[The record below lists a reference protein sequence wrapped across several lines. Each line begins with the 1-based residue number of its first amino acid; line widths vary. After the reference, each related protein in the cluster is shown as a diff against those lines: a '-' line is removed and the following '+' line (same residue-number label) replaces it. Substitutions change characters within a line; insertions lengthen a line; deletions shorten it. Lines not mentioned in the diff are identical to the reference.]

1 MYEVSKDYTK
11 LEAAREQIESAIR
24 LLFDGELTVSTHTLC
39 SAAFNI
45 LRDLSK
51 KKDGDFAFEVEVRI
65 KPEFVNL
72 FWNKHANFSKHAD
85 KDPDEVL
92 KFNDMATA
100 VKLML
105 CCWGYKDLTGSRTPI
120 MEAFCSWMLALYPHL
135 FKLSEAEKISVEQA
149 KVHLRDEDLTVD
161 KKRLLGRML
170 VAQKLGKDPRA
181 IALQMENKYE

>member
-11 LEAAREQIESAIR
+11 IAAAREQIESAIR
-24 LLFDGELTVSTHTLC
+24 LLFSDEATVSAHTLC

-65 KPEFVNL
+65 NPEFVNP

-85 KDPDEVL
+85 KDHDEVL

-120 MEAFCSWMLALYPHL
+120 MEAFCSWILVLYPHL
-135 FKLSEAEKISVEQA
+135 FNLSETEKTSLEQA
-149 KVHLRDEDLTVD
+149 KVHLKDEDLTVD

-170 VAQKLGKDPRA
+170 VAQKMGKDPRDV
-181 IALQMENKYE
+181 ALQIE